1 MPNQRQSVREARRN
15 ISKALAAG
23 DTITIG
29 DNWKTLRGFIVGVKP
44 HNGYDRKERKKALKA
59 ARAAFLEAWAVE
71 VEK

>member
-44 HNGYDRKERKKALKA
+44 HNGYDRKERKKALKE
-59 ARAAFLEAWAVE
+59 ARASFIKAWMKEAE
-71 VEK
+71 Q